1 MCFSLKFTF
10 IPPLFFFLLLI
21 LSDDRD
27 LQSKKIAQDYYKKNM
42 TKIKEKYYLLNIEQ
56 N

>member
-1 MCFSLKFTF
+1 MTEIYKA
-10 IPPLFFFLLLI
+10 
-21 LSDDRD
+21 
-27 LQSKKIAQDYYKKNM
+27 KKKHQIIIKKNI

>member
-1 MCFSLKFTF
+1 MTEIYREKTMA
-10 IPPLFFFLLLI
+10 P
-21 LSDDRD
+21 
-27 LQSKKIAQDYYKKNM
+27 DYYKKKNM

>member
-1 MCFSLKFTF
+1 MTE
-10 IPPLFFFLLLI
+10 IY
-21 LSDDRD
+21 RA
-27 LQSKKIAQDYYKKNM
+27 KKIAPDYYKKDI